1 MRDRPRR
8 KNTRPGTRYFGKICE
23 KHPELKGER
32 IVNNWSCVGCHRE
45 KRKKQTLVKYH
56 NDPEWKERYLKQR
69 AVLKAKWN
77 RYAIYTATYRANK
90 KQRTP
95 VWADFDKMEE
105 IYRIASDKGMTVDHY
120 YPLNGATVSGLH
132 VETNLRIIPQ
142 SENDSKGNKHPED
155 FYK

>member
-1 MRDRPRR
+1 M
-8 KNTRPGTRYFGKICE
+8 TRHFGKVCD

-32 IVNNWSCVGCHRE
+32 LKSNSRCVACHNARRHE
-45 KRKKQTLVKYH
+45 LTKAKYH
-56 NDPEWKERYLKQR
+56 NDPEWRERYLKQR

-77 RYAIYTATYRANK
+77 RYALYTANYRASK

-95 VWADFDKMEE
+95 SWADITKMEE
-105 IYRIASDKGMTVDHY
+105 LYRIASESGMTVDHY
-120 YPLNGATVSGLH
+120 YPLNGTTVSGLH

-142 SENDSKGNKHPED
+142 SENDSKGNKHPEE